1 MAKRRKQKQASGGS
15 VFTVMVVGTVLAIF
29 ALPLLIVFI
38 AGMIPTAVAAI
49 VDRDPEKLA
58 AISVGP
64 LNFAGTLPII
74 LEVMQNGNDMG
85 AMGIALGSP
94 FSWLIMYG
102 AAAMGWLLY
111 MGLPAMTSNIVAKQA
126 ERQIEKL
133 IERQRELVGEW
144 GPEVAAGDL
153 DAPEPPS
160 SSAAAQTDQAEA
172 VDYGL
177 EGGSEAGSGE
187 GESTDQNR
195 AAG

>member
-1 MAKRRKQKQASGGS
+1 MAQQRKKKKSSSSGS
-15 VFTVMVVGTVLAIF
+15 VFSVLLVGTVLAIF
-29 ALPLLIVFI
+29 ALPLLIVFL

-58 AISVGP
+58 AIAVGP
-64 LNFAGTLPII
+64 LNFAGTLPIM

-94 FSWLIMYG
+94 FSWLVMYG

-111 MGLPAMTSNIVAKQA
+111 MGLPAMTSNIVAKQS

-133 IERQRELVGEW
+133 VERQRELVGEW
-144 GPEVAAGDL
+144 GPEVASGDL
-153 DAPEPPS
+153 EAPEPPAD
-160 SSAAAQTDQAEA
+160 SAAAQVDNADQSQVGEA
-172 VDYGL
+172 
-177 EGGSEAGSGE
+177 GGSEGGDDSQAA
-187 GESTDQNR
+187 R

>member
-1 MAKRRKQKQASGGS
+1 MAQRRKKQQASGGS
-15 VFTVMVVGTVLAIF
+15 LFTVLLVGTVLAIF
-29 ALPLLIVFI
+29 ALPLLIVFV
-38 AGMIPTAVAAI
+38 AGMIPTVVAAI

-64 LNFAGTLPII
+64 LNFAGTLPIM

-94 FSWLIMYG
+94 FSWLVMYG
-102 AAAMGWLLY
+102 AAGFGWLLY
-111 MGLPAMTSNIVAKQA
+111 MGLPAMTSNVVAKQS

-160 SSAAAQTDQAEA
+160 DSAAAQ
-172 VDYGL
+172 VDNSQ
-177 EGGSEAGSGE
+177 GGVATEESGDGE
-187 GESTDQNR
+187 GEGER